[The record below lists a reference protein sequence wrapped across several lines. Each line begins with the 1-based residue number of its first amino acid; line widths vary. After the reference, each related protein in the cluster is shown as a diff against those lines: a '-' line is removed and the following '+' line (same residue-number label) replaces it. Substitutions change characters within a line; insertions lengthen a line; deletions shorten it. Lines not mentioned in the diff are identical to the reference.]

1 MQLNC
6 IFIQLLK
13 CLQCSRRRRHNRNRQ
28 TTKARELDLMVGKCS
43 VSSSNDVHITCT
55 YGNFYCF
62 CFLIHGRTKLWAF
75 ACLHC
80 TALDEGGKKMLEEI
94 LVQWNFHELIKKL
107 KSFPSACKLFIVVP
121 QHHERILTHSARCIS
136 KVFPYSAISQHASK
150 SGSIYKTITLHKNR
164 CSAWR
169 FQTLI

>member
-1 MQLNC
+1 M
-6 IFIQLLK
+6 FT
-13 CLQCSRRRRHNRNRQ
+13 SQ
-28 TTKARELDLMVGKCS
+28 TTQQKPTNNQSERIGF
-43 VSSSNDVHITCT
+43 N
-55 YGNFYCF
+55 
-62 CFLIHGRTKLWAF
+62 
-75 ACLHC
+75 
-80 TALDEGGKKMLEEI
+80 GGKMFCKQQ
-94 LVQWNFHELIKKL
+94 QWCAYNVHLWEFLLLLFPHSWENQTLSFCLSALHGIRRGREKNAGGNSRAVKFSWAYKKL